1 HREAKGNAVEG
12 PRTRVHR
19 CEHVEEFSH
28 RPLIASP
35 ANAISEPQ
43 VSANIPSG
51 VSHREAKGNAVKEPA
66 LSEAEGTTY
75 T

>member
-1 HREAKGNAVEG
+1 WAHAIISVRLHGSRGN
-12 PRTRVHR
+12 P
-19 CEHVEEFSH
+19 VEEFSH